1 MPELLTYDDDTAF
14 TLADDAATVS
24 ALVRRAGPEALHDKR
39 FGEWTALQLIA
50 HVADSAE
57 IFAERVRRCVE
68 EEQPSITPFDPDQ
81 RMAELGGT
89 QPDPMDLSRRL
100 QRAHSAIVQLL
111 LRPGAAERPGVHAE
125 WGKVPA
131 AHFAAYQARHSHEH
145 VSELASAFPPHAGV

>member
-1 MPELLTYDDDTAF
+1 MPELLTYDEDTAF

-24 ALVRRAGPEALHDKR
+24 ALVRRAGPDALRETR

-50 HVADSAE
+50 HVTDSAE
-57 IFAERVRRCVE
+57 IFAERVRRCVD
-68 EEQPSITPFDPDQ
+68 EEQPSISPFDPDE
-81 RMAELGGT
+81 RMAALDVT
-89 QPDPMDLSRRL
+89 RLDPMDLSRRL

-111 LRPGAAERPGVHAE
+111 QRPGAADRAGVHSD

-145 VSELASAFPPHAGV
+145 VAGLAGAFPPRTDS